1 MTLNELASKEVIFRT
16 NKTVVATKAL
26 ISMVEHKPIRD
37 FLKKSVGLPVD
48 KIAEFVGAYLLG
60 HQLIDAYGYDTQRGT
75 KKVEIKW
82 SFLNRTPS
90 KNGNATAKLIIYQL
104 DLYILWGSCR
114 LNSELYIIFKDKHME
129 LNKCQES
136 PFCLLV
142 RERTTGPEGRVTVY
156 EHKLTGEVI
165 LVPEPEVKLSE
176 VDRLRSE
183 VEALAATWGA

>member
-90 KNGNATAKLIIYQL
+90 KNGNATASANMSNLKTKSC
-104 DLYILWGSCR
+104 DLMVFVCDDELKPSDYNYIRIFLFPAKVWKSYWPNNKSSMSFGSNR
-114 LNSELYIIFKDKHME
+114 
-129 LNKCQES
+129 NKWYDEYCFHNK
-136 PFCLLV
+136 P
-142 RERTTGPEGRVTVY
+142 
-156 EHKLTGEVI
+156 
-165 LVPEPEVKLSE
+165 
-176 VDRLRSE
+176 VDIK
-183 VEALAATWGA
+183 